1 MRLTRHTD
9 YAIRVLLYLGA
20 QPEKVCSISEIAR
33 AYGISQNH
41 LMKVAHNLGKAGYIE
56 GVRGRSGGVRLAKPA
71 DQINVGDVVRRAE
84 EGFELVECGTC
95 VIAPACGLT
104 GALDEALAA
113 FMAVL
118 DRYTL
123 ADLLNKRSKLMR
135 LFEIQLAS

>member
-1 MRLTRHTD
+1 MRLTRYTD
-9 YAIRVLLYLGA
+9 YAMRVLLYLGA

-41 LMKVAHNLGKAGYIE
+41 LMKVAHDLGKAGYIE
-56 GVRGRSGGVRLAKPA
+56 GVRGRSGGIRLAKSA
-71 DQINVGDVVRRAE
+71 DEINVGDVVRQTE

-123 ADLLNKRSKLMR
+123 SDLLKKRSKLMR
-135 LFEIQLAS
+135 LFEIQLTS

>member
-41 LMKVAHNLGKAGYIE
+41 LLKVAHNLGKAGYIE

-71 DQINVGDVVRRAE
+71 DQINVGDVVRRTE

-123 ADLLNKRSKLMR
+123 ADLLKKRSKLMR